1 MAEIDSLEIDIQ
13 ADASK
18 ASKSLDSLVD
28 KLKSLAVSLGNVNT
42 VKMNNI
48 ASGIMNI
55 SEASTGF
62 RENKAKEFASL
73 ARSIGKLS
81 DIDTNSLYGVSSAMQ
96 NLAKGMSGLGSIDTS
111 GVLAVA
117 TALQKLGGVK
127 ASSGTANLIA
137 IKDDLAYFVKGM
149 NSIGGVNFDANSLAT
164 LIATVNKLG
173 SKATTQGTA
182 NLPTLSA
189 QLQNMVRQLNSIGAL
204 KFDNAPL
211 AELVSSLS
219 RMGGKSVTA
228 AATNIPLLTT
238 ALQNMLTTLASAP
251 TVSNN
256 VIQMTN
262 ALANLASQGSR
273 VGSASRTI
281 QRSLNGVHRSAQ
293 TATKSVNS
301 LASAFGKFFAT
312 YFLVI
317 RGTKSLWKSIE
328 STTDYIETFNY
339 YTVAFNKI
347 GSEWGKDF
355 EKYGYNNA
363 TDYAQSFSD
372 RVSTLLG
379 KMSGLQVDVEGGL
392 LTADA
397 TKNLGLNIQEI
408 TQYASQLA
416 SVTNSLGQTGET
428 TTAIAKSMTMLAGD
442 LSSLFNVDY
451 SSVSKNL
458 QSALIGQSRAV
469 YKFGLDITNATL
481 QTYAYN
487 LGVEKSISEMTQ
499 MEKQQLRV
507 LAILDQSKV
516 SWGDLSNTLSSPSNQ
531 IRQFNTNIKETG
543 MVLGQIFIPVLQKVM
558 PVVNGVTIAI
568 KRMLVSFATL
578 MGVKIDFD
586 AFGQNGYQD
595 TTDGLEDIADGYDD
609 VADAAKNAQKGVRGF
624 DELNNIS
631 TGASTSDTSA
641 GAGDTIDLTDEIVKA
656 TEEYEK
662 VWNDAFDNMENE
674 AEKWADRISNILLPI
689 KNIFGDFAI
698 GDFFAAGQD
707 TSALVSGLFN
717 WVAEAIDNV
726 PWFTIGRN
734 VGKYLAGL
742 DWTEILKSAAN
753 ALWQGFKGALEFYAG
768 MFTAAPL
775 ETVVV
780 SFMAMPGLLK
790 AITASKFAA
799 GVSKLW
805 KKFVLLGNGAEAAV
819 MALSGNQAAASALT
833 FMFPGLVEKITAV
846 KLAFTNFSTSVKNNG
861 FWNAVGNGVTAVR
874 NNLTGFQ
881 KGLIGVVSTAI
892 EFTVLKD
899 AFNDLTVGSDNML
912 MSIGKIAGVSAAA
925 AGAMYLAFGP
935 AGVAMAGI
943 TGVVAAISGIKKGLD
958 EVEQS
963 SMISALS
970 IEGGATLEEFNQKAT
985 STFDNVKE
993 KAEETTQ
1000 KISEIDTVKS
1010 NIADTVESIGT
1021 IYTAVESG
1029 AKNVEDEIPRFKS
1042 AFEQLK
1048 TDTESVLK
1056 QEYDVIVGYILGA
1069 VSDTT
1074 EALGGETP
1082 KAIADALGELYG
1094 VQENMLSSLSDTKAE
1109 YDKLVAALDNGE
1121 ISLEEFVNQAAPLA
1135 DKLSLT
1141 GEKAEDA
1148 ADKIAAYGEALD
1160 LSKYVSESGFDAE
1173 SFSSD
1178 IDAVVQSAQ
1187 EGIDAVKNANNAFN
1201 DTFDSW
1207 MTNAE
1212 KQGETV
1218 SQKTQ
1223 SIIDKYVGENRD
1235 KNLQEI
1241 NDAYTSYANA
1251 VQYGLLEQ
1259 LPSVVENATSGYE
1272 SLNWWSK
1279 LFTTKEEYVSNV
1291 IGKWEKEVLSP
1302 ANEAIQGGFN
1312 QLGIDNS
1319 PFAEEAAKKLV
1330 GTLFDTTTTMSYEGV
1345 ELATTT
1351 LRSDWAEALTNALGG
1366 LKSIVNPEQYGKD
1379 MTEGFN
1385 NGTKDNI
1392 STSKSAIDE
1401 WMESIDEYIHDSVM
1415 RYGSPSKKAK
1425 QYGLWTV
1432 QGFAEGIV
1440 SNTFLANN
1448 SINKMFAGVLNQFS
1462 SKIPLFK
1469 PIGVQVMTGFLNG
1482 LTSMEQSVYSK
1493 ADEIAENVAKTI
1505 QSALDIHSPSRV
1517 MFELGAYTTEGFKD
1531 GMESLY
1537 EATQLSAKDFGFGV
1551 VEAVHPQQLYSDYMS
1566 STPTVS
1572 PMASTTTQNYYNSNT
1587 SVDNAET
1594 NALLRELISA
1604 VRQGSKIEIDG
1615 KTLGNVVRKEDRS
1628 YFQRTGRGLFEH

>member
-1 MAEIDSLEIDIQ
+1 MAEIDSLEIKLQ
-13 ADASK
+13 ANAQK
-18 ASKSLDSLVD
+18 ANTAIDSLIT
-28 KLKSLAVSLGNVNT
+28 KLGN
-42 VKMNNI
+42 
-48 ASGIMNI
+48 
-55 SEASTGF
+55 
-62 RENKAKEFASL
+62 
-73 ARSIGKLS
+73 
-81 DIDTNSLYGVSSAMQ
+81 
-96 NLAKGMSGLGSIDTS
+96 
-111 GVLAVA
+111 
-117 TALQKLGGVK
+117 
-127 ASSGTANLIA
+127 
-137 IKDDLAYFVKGM
+137 
-149 NSIGGVNFDANSLAT
+149 LAT
-164 LIATVNKLG
+164 LLGRVNGSELNTLSMNVTNLSASMRAINDVGTASFTRLAKNIGKIASVDSSALNTVASSLNSTASAFNQFTEVSENAAQIGEVAKNIAKLG
-173 SKATTQGTA
+173 
-182 NLPTLSA
+182 N
-189 QLQNMVRQLNSIGAL
+189 
-204 KFDNAPL
+204 
-211 AELVSSLS
+211 
-219 RMGGKSVTA
+219 KSVQTSITNMPQL
-228 AATNIPLLTT
+228 ATSLTN
-238 ALQNMLTTLASAP
+238 LLTTLASAP

-293 TATKSVNS
+293 TATKSTWS
-301 LASAFGKFFAT
+301 LAKAFGKFYAS
-312 YFLVI
+312 YFMVV
-317 RGTKSLWKSIE
+317 RGAKGLWKSIE
-328 STTDYIETFNY
+328 STTDYIEAFNY
-339 YTVAFNKI
+339 YAVAFGKI

-355 EKYGYNNA
+355 EKFGYDNA
-363 TDYAQSFSD
+363 TDYANSFSD
-372 RVSTLLG
+372 RVSALLG
-379 KMSGLQVDVEGGL
+379 KLSGLQVDVEGGL
-392 LTADA
+392 LTADGA
-397 TKNLGLNIQEI
+397 KNLGLNIQEV
-408 TQYASQLA
+408 TEFASQLA

-428 TTAIAKSMTMLAGD
+428 TTAVAKSMTMLAGD
-442 LSSLFNVDY
+442 ISSLFNIDY
-451 SSVSKNL
+451 TSVATNI
-458 QSALIGQSRAV
+458 QSGLIGQSRAL
-469 YKFGLDITNATL
+469 YKYGIDITNATL

-516 SWGDLSNTLSSPSNQ
+516 SWGDLSNTINSPSNM
-531 IRQFNTNIKETG
+531 IRQFNTNVKETG

-595 TTDGLEDIADGYDD
+595 TTDSLEDMADGYDD
-609 VADAAKNAQKGVRGF
+609 VAEAAKKAQKGVRGF

-631 TGASTSDTSA
+631 TGTSKSGTSA
-641 GAGDTIDLTDEIVKA
+641 GTGDTIDLTDQIVKA

-662 VWNDAFDNMENE
+662 VWNEAFDKMENKAE
-674 AEKWADRISNILLPI
+674 AWADKIVKALFPVKS
-689 KNIFGDFAI
+689 IFKDFVA

-707 TSALVSGLFN
+707 TSSLVSGLFN
-717 WVAEAIDNV
+717 WVADAIDNV

-734 VGKYLAGL
+734 VGKYLAGI
-742 DWTEILKSAAN
+742 DWTEVLKSAAKV
-753 ALWQGFKGALEFYAG
+753 LWEGFKGALEFYAG

-790 AITASKFAA
+790 AITASKLVT
-799 GVSKLW
+799 GIKKLW
-805 KKFVLLGNGAEAAV
+805 SNFKIFGTVVDNTAL
-819 MALSGNQAAASALT
+819 ALSGDAAAAATLT
-833 FMFPGLVEKITAV
+833 TMFPNLSSKVTAV
-846 KLAFTNFSTSVKNNG
+846 KTAFTNLATSIQNKGLWGGINDSITS
-861 FWNAVGNGVTAVR
+861 AR
-874 NNLTGFQ
+874 NKLTGFQ
-881 KGLIGVVSTAI
+881 KGLIGVASTAI

-912 MSIGKIAGVSAAA
+912 LSIGKIAGVSAAA

-935 AGVAMAGI
+935 AGVAIAGI

-1069 VSDTT
+1069 VSDTA

-1094 VQENMLSSLSDTKAE
+1094 VQENMLSSLRDTKAE

-1201 DTFDSW
+1201 NTFDSW

-1241 NDAYTSYANA
+1241 NDAYTEYANA

-1272 SLNWWSK
+1272 NLNWWSK

-1345 ELATTT
+1345 ELTTTT

-1366 LKSIVNPEQYGKD
+1366 LKSIVNPEQYGED
-1379 MTEGFN
+1379 TTEGFN
-1385 NGTKDNI
+1385 NGIKDNI
-1392 STSKSAIDE
+1392 STSKSAIDK

-1432 QGFAEGIV
+1432 QGFTEGIA

-1448 SINKMFAGVLNQFS
+1448 SINRMFAGVLNQFS

-1469 PIGVQVMTGFLNG
+1469 PIGVQVMSGFLNG

-1493 ADEIAENVAKTI
+1493 ADEIAKNVAKTI

-1537 EATQLSAKDFGFGV
+1537 EATQLSAKDLGFGV

-1594 NALLRELISA
+1594 NALLREQNQLLQRILA
-1604 VRQGSKIEIDG
+1604 KEYGITKDDIG
-1615 KTLGNVVRKEDRS
+1615 KASRDYARD
-1628 YFQRTGRGLFEH
+1628 YFKRTGRDAYTF